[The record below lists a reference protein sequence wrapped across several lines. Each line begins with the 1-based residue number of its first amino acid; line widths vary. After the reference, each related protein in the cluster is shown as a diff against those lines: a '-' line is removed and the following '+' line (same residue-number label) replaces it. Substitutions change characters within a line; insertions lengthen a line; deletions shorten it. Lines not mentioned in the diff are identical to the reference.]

1 MNEYLTGRKLYGN
14 NLEIDLIKK
23 WYEEE
28 SEAYANI
35 DHKGKTPSEYSYHN
49 LNIVHGF
56 SKLPAKRFNKVL
68 GFGAA
73 RGYEIEPIIE
83 SIEHLIIVEPS
94 EQLISKAIKHIIPE
108 YVKPTPEGKLN
119 FEDRT
124 FDLITCFGTLH
135 HIPNVGFVLSE
146 MIRVLKPDGFLLLRE
161 PVQSMGDWRAP
172 RPGLTKNERGIPLN
186 FFETLFSS
194 QPVEVISRSFCF
206 SLTTH
211 IKKVF
216 GRLFQK
222 PLQFYKPYVLFDKFI
237 SGILKF
243 NLKYHPTKRI
253 DRIAPNSVFYVLKK
267 K

>member
-14 NLEIDLIKK
+14 DLSLEMIKK

-35 DHKGKTPSEYSYHN
+35 DHKGKVPTEYSYHN
-49 LNIVHGF
+49 LNIVHGY
-56 SKLPAKRFNKVL
+56 SKLPAKGFKKVL

-73 RGYEIEPIIE
+73 RGYEIEPIIDTV
-83 SIEHLIIVEPS
+83 EHLTIVEPS
-94 EQLISKAIKHIIPE
+94 EQLVSKAIQHIVPE
-108 YVKPTPEGKLN
+108 YVKPTPEGRLN
-119 FEDRT
+119 FGNDT
-124 FDLITCFGTLH
+124 FDLITCLGTLH

-146 MIRVLKPDGFLLLRE
+146 MIRVLKPDGYLLLRE
-161 PVQSMGDWRAP
+161 PVQSMGDWRIP

-186 FFETLFSS
+186 FFETVFDA
-194 QPVEVISRSFCF
+194 QPVDVISRSFCF

-216 GRLFQK
+216 GRFFPK
-222 PLQFYKPYVLFDKFI
+222 PLQFYKTYVVFDKFI
-237 SGILKF
+237 SGILKP

-267 K
+267 R